1 MHEQPVA
8 FKIKRIEVL
17 NSSLKT
23 PEIRSEV
30 AGFNFEVGVR
40 QGVNAQDKIVLAIT
54 SVSVYPVNS
63 KELLGS
69 FEAAFS
75 FELEDFDNVFPE
87 PLNMEVPD
95 SLSMALNSISISTTR
110 GLMFNAF
117 KGTYLHNAILPLVDP
132 LSLQPALIE

>member
-8 FKIKRIEVL
+8 FKINRIEVL

-75 FELEDFDNVFPE
+75 FELEDFDNVFQ
-87 PLNMEVPD
+87 
-95 SLSMALNSISISTTR
+95 S
-110 GLMFNAF
+110 
-117 KGTYLHNAILPLVDP
+117 H
-132 LSLQPALIE
+132 